1 MSSRTLAL
9 GAVLLG
15 AGLALA
21 AGSQIDGGPSQAPAL
36 VAAAGGLLLLVLG
49 AIGRRVLGGLLV
61 LDAAGMIT
69 IGVLAVRSDRTT
81 WAVIFATAGLLIGA
95 GAVLTMITSP
105 RWPIRSAQYANRRH
119 PADDET
125 ALWQAMDAGIDP
137 TVDAIR
143 DDPDVHIGASPD
155 TMENADQSQQSSR
168 RE

>member
-1 MSSRTLAL
+1 MSAERARGARQLSSRTLAL

-69 IGVLAVRSDRTT
+69 IGC
-81 WAVIFATAGLLIGA
+81 
-95 GAVLTMITSP
+95 P
-105 RWPIRSAQYANRRH
+105 R
-119 PADDET
+119 
-125 ALWQAMDAGIDP
+125 G
-137 TVDAIR
+137 
-143 DDPDVHIGASPD
+143 
-155 TMENADQSQQSSR
+155 SSR
-168 RE
+168 TAPPGR

>member
-1 MSSRTLAL
+1 M
-9 GAVLLG
+9 LLG

-49 AIGRRVLGGLLV
+49 AVGRRVLGGLLV
-61 LDAAGMIT
+61 LDAATMIA
-69 IGVLAVRSDRTT
+69 IGILEVQSDRTA
-81 WAVIFATAGLLIGA
+81 WPVIFAAAGLLVGA
-95 GAVLTMITSP
+95 GAALTMITSP
-105 RWPIRSAQYANRRH
+105 RWPIRSAQYARSH

-143 DDPDVHIGASPD
+143 DDPDVHLGASPD